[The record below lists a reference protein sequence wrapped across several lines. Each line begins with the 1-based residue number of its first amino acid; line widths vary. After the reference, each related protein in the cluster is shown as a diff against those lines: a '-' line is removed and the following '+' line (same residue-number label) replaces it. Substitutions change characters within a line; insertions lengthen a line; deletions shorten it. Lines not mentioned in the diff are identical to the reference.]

1 MSGAHNLAPGLG
13 EGSPNGEDSLVL
25 GLRISM
31 SPAQGGGEGSP
42 NGEDSWLLGEELYL
56 KNTYI

>member
-25 GLRISM
+25 GLRISI

-42 NGEDSWLLGEELYL
+42 NGEDSPLLVAW
-56 KNTYI
+56 

>member
-13 EGSPNGEDSLVL
+13 EGSPNGEDSPVC
-25 GLRISM
+25 ITI

-42 NGEDSWLLGEELYL
+42 NGEDSPLLVAW
-56 KNTYI
+56 